1 MADPG
6 TGTGRTVLIVDDMP
20 IIRVT
25 LRRILEKEGF
35 TCLEAANGEEALG
48 VLDDRG
54 AELVL
59 ADIHMPV
66 MDGMELVTAL
76 KPRIPEIAVVMVSS
90 VEETRT
96 AVEAIQMGA
105 YGYVHK
111 PFEPREILVQVNS
124 AFRRRMLEIEH
135 RDRERVLAQKVREQ
149 TLEIR
154 ESREEIALRLISA
167 SEERDNESGAHVRRI
182 GLYAAEMG
190 ALLGWGQAQVDAIRG
205 AAPMHDIGKIGIPD
219 AILQKPGALTED
231 EWKLMKRHTSLGAR
245 ILRQSRVAFI
255 QMGARIA
262 ACHHEKWDG
271 SGYPK
276 GLAGEAIP
284 VEARITAIAD
294 VYDALSHKRHYKE
307 PWPEER
313 VVQVLRE
320 GRGAHFDPDLL
331 DLFLSNLDAM
341 RAIRENNLDQPPGPD
356 EDEA

>member
-1 MADPG
+1 LADE
-6 TGTGRTVLIVDDMP
+6 GRRILVVDDMP

-48 VLDDRG
+48 VLADHG

-66 MDGMELVTAL
+66 MDGMELVAAL
-76 KPRIPEIAVVMVSS
+76 KPRMPEVAVVMVSS
-90 VEETRT
+90 VEETAT
-96 AVEAIQMGA
+96 AVDAIQLGA

-111 PFEPREILVQVNS
+111 PFQSREILVQVNS

-154 ESREEIALRLISA
+154 ESREEIAIRLISA
-167 SEERDNESGAHVRRI
+167 SEERDNETGAHVRRI

-190 ALLGWGQAQVDAIRG
+190 MRLGWTQAEVDAIRG
-205 AAPMHDIGKIGIPD
+205 AAPMHDIGKIGVPD
-219 AILQKPGALTED
+219 AILQKPGSLSDE
-231 EWKLMKRHTSLGAR
+231 EWKLMREHTIMGAR
-245 ILRQSRVAFI
+245 ILRRSRVPFI

-271 SGYPK
+271 SGYPR

-284 VEARITAIAD
+284 VEARITAIVD
-294 VYDALSHKRHYKE
+294 VYDALCHKRYYKE
-307 PWPEER
+307 SWEEPR
-313 VVQVLRE
+313 AVEFMLK
-320 GRGAHFDPDLL
+320 GRGSHFDPDLL
-331 DLFLSNLDAM
+331 DLFLACLDEM
-341 RAIRENNLDQPPGPD
+341 RAIREANPDQPPGQEEND
-356 EDEA
+356 E